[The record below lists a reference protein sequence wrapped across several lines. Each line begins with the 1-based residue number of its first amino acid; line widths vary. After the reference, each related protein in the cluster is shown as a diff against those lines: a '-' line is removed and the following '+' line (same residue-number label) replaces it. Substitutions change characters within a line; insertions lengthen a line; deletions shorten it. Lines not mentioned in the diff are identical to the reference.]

1 MRGAQ
6 HARSARSRRGRGPP
20 RRGDYE
26 FTMSMT
32 SRCARR
38 RSRRRGPRGAGINA
52 HNVVVCMVHV
62 RTLTLSLNTRMKSKS
77 SGVAA
82 EAPPSGGPGGG
93 KPAQPSLVS
102 PRFRLV
108 CAHLEF
114 ANSRPRVCSPR
125 VCRRSKFE
133 NHVNCLCV
141 CPSQLKTSC
150 ANPSTMRPRGR
161 LAPGRRSRR
170 NGSRAR

>member
-1 MRGAQ
+1 MQPQRDRRWRRSRPGAVPSMFMRSCGPAR
-6 HARSARSRRGRGPP
+6 ARSVRAPTGASPLGSGCAHAEGRCGVRSTRAAREAAAAEGPP

-102 PRFRLV
+102 NFHNARAQPRLDFFLD
-108 CAHLEF
+108 LQ
-114 ANSRPRVCSPR
+114 
-125 VCRRSKFE
+125 K
-133 NHVNCLCV
+133 
-141 CPSQLKTSC
+141 
-150 ANPSTMRPRGR
+150 
-161 LAPGRRSRR
+161 
-170 NGSRAR
+170 